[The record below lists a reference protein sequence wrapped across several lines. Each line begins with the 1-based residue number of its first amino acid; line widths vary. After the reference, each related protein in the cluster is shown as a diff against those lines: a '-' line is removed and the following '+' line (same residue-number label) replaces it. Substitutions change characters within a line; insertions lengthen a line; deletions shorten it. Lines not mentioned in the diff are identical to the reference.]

1 MKKSFAFG
9 EAVDLTPCPSPWIPS
24 AREGLSAVRL
34 PSTQPSVAERGRNS
48 RGRGAEGPPP
58 PSKPHPSPGLTP
70 SCGGSHSP
78 GEALR
83 SPALRCAQRGASVA
97 TGCCARARGGGES
110 LAHSSGSQRRGHE
123 GASRELARRDSSQ
136 GKGLSRHP
144 ARRRDVPQRKG
155 RAVGERVGVLADEE
169 LVVRLSSS

>member
-1 MKKSFAFG
+1 MKKPFAFG
-9 EAVDLTPCPSPWIPS
+9 EAV
-24 AREGLSAVRL
+24 GLSPFRAQPPEPQPRGPLRREVAIDTAV
-34 PSTQPSVAERGRNS
+34 SGGEGRIS
-48 RGRGAEGPPP
+48 WGGGADAPPP
-58 PSKPHPSPGLTP
+58 PSKPQPSPGLTP